1 MIIQLLL
8 AKVSGLD
15 LEALVQLSGPLAPLH
30 LVPVIDQPLLA
41 RILEWEVIFS
51 PDSLYHNRE
60 SNGWKTLPYIF

>member
-15 LEALVQLSGPLAPLH
+15 LEALVQLSGPLH